1 MKKTIISV
9 IILSLGSILLAQNAP
24 DSAKAGK
31 EKKTSVKPAIEK
43 VEIVLPRIA
52 VLDFVSLAG
61 APTSIVRTLS
71 ERLRFHLLESGNC
84 TAIDAGETWKAVN
97 DLQISRAD
105 SVTSGQLIMLGI
117 KLKADYI
124 IAGLITDYRE
134 GDIEFKQH
142 RLELMGKVYDAKSGQ
157 LARMDKVKVKCKK
170 ELQAMAEEA
179 TEKLG
184 KKLIKYCEI

>member
-1 MKKTIISV
+1 MKKAIIV
-9 IILSLGSILLAQNAP
+9 VILSLGSILLAQNAP

-31 EKKTSVKPAIEK
+31 EKKTSEKPAVEK

-61 APTSIVRTLS
+61 APTSIVSTLS

-84 TAIDAGETWKAVN
+84 TAIDAGETWKAVGE
-97 DLQISRAD
+97 LQISRAD
-105 SVTSGQLIMLGI
+105 SITSSQLIMLGI

-142 RLELMGKVYDAKSGQ
+142 RLELMGKVYDAKTGQ
-157 LARMDKVKVKCKK
+157 LEKMDKVKVKCKK
-170 ELQAMAEEA
+170 ELQAMADEA
-179 TEKLG
+179 AEKLG
-184 KKLIKYCEI
+184 KKLIKYCES

>member
-1 MKKTIISV
+1 MKKAIISV
-9 IILSLGSILLAQNAP
+9 IIISLGSILLAQNAP
-24 DSAKAGK
+24 DSVKAGK
-31 EKKTSVKPAIEK
+31 EKKIYEKPAVEK
-43 VEIVLPRIA
+43 AEIVLPRIA

-84 TAIDAGETWKAVN
+84 AAIDAGETWKAVN

-105 SVTSGQLIMLGI
+105 SVTSGQLILLGA

-179 TEKLG
+179 AEKLG
-184 KKLIKYCEI
+184 KKLIKYCGK

>member
-1 MKKTIISV
+1 MKKAFL
-9 IILSLGSILLAQNAP
+9 ILSLLSLGTALLAQSTP
-24 DSAKAGK
+24 DSAKVSR
-31 EKKTSVKPAIEK
+31 EKKVPEIPAIEK
-43 VEIVLPRIA
+43 AAPRIA

-84 TAIDAGETWKAVN
+84 TAIDAGETWKAIN

-105 SVTSGQLIMLGI
+105 SVTSSQLILLGM

-142 RLELMGKVYDAKSGQ
+142 RLELMGKVYDAKTGQ
-157 LARMDKVKVKCKK
+157 LARMDKVKIKCKK

-179 TEKLG
+179 AEKLG
-184 KKLIKYCEI
+184 KKLIKYCGK